1 MSKKRRMR
9 LPNGFGQISE
19 IRNARLRKPFRAMV
33 TVGKTEEGRPIC
45 RLLKPEAYFS
55 TYNEAYAALI
65 EYNKRPYDI
74 MRDITVQ
81 ALFDKWFKEKSASV
95 QSKSVIDDIKRTWR
109 YCSTVYDMPMRELK
123 AWHIKDCMD
132 NGEAIVWG
140 KPQKANVIVQRK
152 IKTLFNQL
160 FDYALSYDLVDKNH
174 ARNLKLPENI
184 TREIEQNRTGH
195 ISYTDEEM
203 SKLWNNADDRF
214 VQMTLVQCYS
224 GWRPK
229 EIIEL
234 LVENVDLENWTFTG
248 GLKTDAG
255 RDRIVPIHSGIR
267 EIVREKY
274 NEAKAAGS
282 KFLFLC
288 PEYRTGKLIPITYPR
303 YSDEL
308 SRIIKELD
316 LNPEHKPHDARKQF
330 VTMGKKYGMDEYA
343 IKRIVGHSIKDIT
356 ERVYTD
362 RTDRWLHDEV
372 EKIKIDCR
380 NSVGVEGE
388 K

>member
-33 TVGKTEEGRPIC
+33 TVGKTDEGRPTC
-45 RLLKPEAYFS
+45 KLLKPEAYFS
-55 TYNEAYAALI
+55 TYNEAYTALI

-74 MRDITVQ
+74 MSNITVN
-81 ALFDKWFKEKSASV
+81 AFFEKWFNEKSLSV
-95 QSKSVIDDIKRTWR
+95 KSQSVIDDIKRTWR
-109 YCSTVYDMPMRELK
+109 YCSTVYDMPMRELR

-132 NGEAIVWG
+132 NGEAVVWG
-140 KPQKANVIVQRK
+140 KPQKANPIVQRK

-184 TREIEQNRTGH
+184 TQVIEAGRKGH
-195 ISYTDEEM
+195 ISYTDEELE
-203 SKLWNNADDRF
+203 KLWSHSDDTF
-214 VQMTLVQCYS
+214 VQLTLVQCYS

-234 LVENVDLENWTFTG
+234 RVANTDLDKWTFTG

-255 RDRIVPIHSGIR
+255 RDRVVPIHSRIR
-267 EIVREKY
+267 DIVCQKY
-274 NEAKAAGS
+274 NEAVSVGS
-282 KFLFLC
+282 EFLFNC
-288 PEYRTGKLIPITYPR
+288 SEYRTGRLIPITYPR

-330 VTMGKKYGMDEYA
+330 VTMGKKYNMDEYA
-343 IKRIVGHSIKDIT
+343 IKRIVGHTIKDIT

-362 RTDRWLHDEV
+362 RDDEWLHDEI
-372 EKIKIDCR
+372 EKIK
-380 NSVGVEGE
+380 
-388 K
+388 

>member
-33 TVGKTEEGRPIC
+33 TVGKTDEGRPIC
-45 RLLKPEAYFS
+45 KLLKPEAYFS
-55 TYNEAYAALI
+55 TYNEAYTALI

-74 MRDITVQ
+74 MRDISVS
-81 ALFDKWFKEKSASV
+81 ALFEKWFKEKSMSI
-95 QSKSVIDDIKRTWR
+95 KSQAVAEDLKRTWR
-109 YCSTVYDMPMRELK
+109 YCSRVYDMPMRDLR
-123 AWHIKDCMD
+123 AWHIKECMD

-140 KPQKANVIVQRK
+140 RPQKASVIVQRK

-184 TREIEQNRTGH
+184 TQTIEAGRKGH
-195 ISYTDEEM
+195 ISYTDDEIE
-203 SKLWNNADDRF
+203 KLWNNIDDRF

-229 EIIEL
+229 ELFEL
-234 LVENVDLENWTFTG
+234 RVANVDLEKWTFIG

-255 RDRIVPIHSGIR
+255 RDRTVPIHTKIR
-267 EIVREKY
+267 EIVRQKY
-274 NEAKAAGS
+274 NEAVSAGS
-282 KFLFLC
+282 EFLFNC
-288 PEYRTGKLIPITYPR
+288 PEYRTKKLIPITYPR

-308 SRIIKELD
+308 SRIIKQLN

-343 IKRIVGHSIKDIT
+343 IKRIVGHAIKDIT

-362 RTDRWLHDEV
+362 RDDKWLHEEV
-372 EKIKIDCR
+372 EKIK
-380 NSVGVEGE
+380 
-388 K
+388 